1 MGCVPNAMSLRTGQ
15 WHDRTSE
22 TFIDHVLMMKWFAM
36 TARSVLAE
44 EGTGT
49 GYGHHGSRDVGLAM
63 DPHFALQ
70 ILDQFK
76 FNLPMLASL
85 SFKYFL
91 RADGLLNYPCSHRTA
106 LSVFHHSHKMPAFSF
121 LAVCFITFSVYSF
134 WYIFLGLLSLG
145 VSMDHSRGRR
155 WLTFASLS

>member
-1 MGCVPNAMSLRTGQ
+1 MRCLWGRGSDTIGQAKRLLIMCWWWSGSQWLPAAYLRRRVPVPGTVTTGHVMSVWL
-15 WHDRTSE
+15 WILTSLYK
-22 TFIDHVLMMKWFAM
+22 FLINH
-36 TARSVLAE
+36 
-44 EGTGT
+44 
-49 GYGHHGSRDVGLAM
+49 
-63 DPHFALQ
+63 
-70 ILDQFK
+70 FK